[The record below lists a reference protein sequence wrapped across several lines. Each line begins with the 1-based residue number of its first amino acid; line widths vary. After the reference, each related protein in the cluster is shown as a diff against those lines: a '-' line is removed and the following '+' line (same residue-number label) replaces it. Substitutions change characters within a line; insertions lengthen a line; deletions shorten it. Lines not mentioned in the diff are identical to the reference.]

1 MGQFDRGSK
10 WLIERHGDALLRL
23 AGIHDIVSWRPL
35 PAEVVQ
41 PAQLPDGLLEAQR
54 AGRSEPELFVLEIA
68 SYPERRVVEQ
78 LERDVLLVLLNQR
91 ELPEAVAVVLH
102 PKGNYRIPTTFTRT
116 SGSGETQLTLRWR
129 VVELWTVPAAELIA
143 TEDLGLI
150 PWALLGQYDGEPEPL
165 FRRCRE
171 IIDAKATEEE
181 RWDLLAVTQI
191 LARLRYNDPRLFEI
205 FGGSRAML
213 ESPMLDELKEE
224 WTAQAREQILAET
237 RTEDIR
243 TILRERFEALDGE
256 SERLVRGLQPE
267 RLDSAMLSALRSHSL
282 TEFKRSLE
290 E

>member
-54 AGRSEPELFVLEIA
+54 AGYAEPELFVLEIA

-78 LERDVLLVLLNQR
+78 LERDILLVLLNQR

-102 PKGNYRIPTTFTRT
+102 PKGTYCIPTTLTRT
-116 SGSGETQLTLRWR
+116 SGSGATELTLRWR
-129 VVELWTVPAAELIA
+129 VVELWTVPATDLLA
-143 TEDLGLI
+143 TEDLGLV
-150 PWALLGQYDGEPEPL
+150 PWALLGQYQGEPEPL

-171 IIDAKATEEE
+171 IIDAKASNDE
-181 RWDLLAVTQI
+181 RGDLLAVTQI
-191 LARLRYNDPRLFEI
+191 LARLRYNDPRLFAI
-205 FGGSRAML
+205 LGGRRAMI

-224 WTAQAREQILAET
+224 WTALGRVET
-237 RTEDIR
+237 RSADIL
-243 TILRERFEALDGE
+243 TIIRERFGAADAP
-256 SERLVRGLQPE
+256 SEQLVRGLQPE
-267 RLDSAMLSALRSHSL
+267 RLDAAMLSALRSQSL
-282 TEFKRSLE
+282 AEFKSSLE